1 MSNQL
6 DMTFDEDF
14 FLDRLVECLSICA
27 FQVKSSF
34 ENEYFFHK
42 SYEQAQGWL
51 KRYQSLLGFDS
62 CRVIYVQSLLDNLNA
77 SFLEHQSRSYL
88 ESEELEAVQVHNAK
102 NQQVSKPAASAQ
114 LPVFR
119 VLGKEPTKLR
129 PVHLLNEE
137 PGWESYYRRF
147 HPYFRTTLTVTK
159 RILSHTRPVGGLA

>member
-14 FLDRLVECLSICA
+14 LLDRLVECLSICA

-102 NQQVSKPAASAQ
+102 NQQVSKPAASVQ
-114 LPVFR
+114 LPVLR
-119 VLGKEPTKLR
+119 VLGQVSKAATERPQRSLSLGWFPTTAQ
-129 PVHLLNEE
+129 LLSN
-137 PGWESYYRRF
+137 
-147 HPYFRTTLTVTK
+147 
-159 RILSHTRPVGGLA
+159 TRPVGGLA